1 MNTASRMNPNSVHHD
16 SAVRNVSGK
25 SVYIDDMAV
34 PGNVLY
40 GRVVYSRYAHAR
52 IRSIDLSEARQLD
65 GVHAVLT
72 CNDIPGENQMG
83 PVIHDEPCLA
93 DGEVVCIGQAIALI
107 AAESEDIARAAEQR
121 IRIDYEPLEAV
132 LDLPTAIARKTLIAP
147 ERVMQRGDVHKGLE
161 RSPLRLEGS
170 LTTGAQEHWYLETQS
185 ALCIPGEGKEMTVY
199 SSTQHP
205 SETQAVVAEVLGL
218 PKHEVVVEVRRMGG
232 AFGGK
237 ETQANHT
244 AAWTA
249 LLANHTKRPVKIRLF
264 RDDDQKITGKRHP
277 FLFHYKVGF
286 NSEGQLLA
294 LDVEQHSDAG
304 CATDLS
310 MAILERAMLHADN
323 AYYIPDMRVTG
334 RAYRTNLPSNTAFRG
349 FGGPQGMACM
359 EAIIDRIA
367 RHLGMDPLD
376 VRRIIR

>member
-1 MNTASRMNPNSVHHD
+1 M
-16 SAVRNVSGK
+16 
-25 SVYIDDMAV
+25 
-34 PGNVLY
+34 
-40 GRVVYSRYAHAR
+40 
-52 IRSIDLSEARQLD
+52 
-65 GVHAVLT
+65 
-72 CNDIPGENQMG
+72 
-83 PVIHDEPCLA
+83 
-93 DGEVVCIGQAIALI
+93 
-107 AAESEDIARAAEQR
+107 
-121 IRIDYEPLEAV
+121 
-132 LDLPTAIARKTLIAP
+132 
-147 ERVMQRGDVHKGLE
+147 
-161 RSPLRLEGS
+161 
-170 LTTGAQEHWYLETQS
+170 
-185 ALCIPGEGKEMTVY
+185 
-199 SSTQHP
+199 
-205 SETQAVVAEVLGL
+205 
-218 PKHEVVVEVRRMGG
+218 
-232 AFGGK
+232 
-237 ETQANHT
+237 
-244 AAWTA
+244 
-249 LLANHTKRPVKIRLF
+249 KIRLF

-376 VRRIIR
+376 VRKKNFTGRTSATSPTSASRLNSTVSTSSANSSNVHRIIR